1 MSKIQLG
8 LLLFA
13 VIILNGCGFTKGTAP
28 NVEAP
33 KIRLINPRYA
43 EYSVGTPNMEAPKMK
58 APKMKEPKSVHWY
71 EEQYSEIDFHDFGLV
86 IEGVTSHFAQE
97 LASNLNMNSMESS
110 SRFSG
115 PPKVILQNRNVII
128 ALWKYPQHPHNLRSD
143 PSTLTTLAEV
153 VEDIIATMSEDNKAN
168 VRSKTKDELIELN
181 FGWGQ
186 GIRNYYQLWHNK
198 PLVKAI
204 GKEHPKDASM
214 VIIEEV
220 WKQLKQTNDKDTQ
233 ANDYNISLQWHVDK
247 QCLEISWGRG
257 KSIVIAGVNLDFAEA
272 FANELGLHLFQMRT
286 RYQHPDVRPQVMQIG
301 RGVDIKLV
309 KARDSMKDKKI
320 SDLREHNIPIYPAQ
334 YREVGT
340 DWKIVLF
347 NEEVGLR
354 NGYIVVVNQSFY
366 YVNHNTLI
374 YVCEVSNQQCTNERV
389 IPYLQSKIGSEGL
402 LK

>member
-1 MSKIQLG
+1 MSKMQLG
-8 LLLFA
+8 LLLFT
-13 VIILNGCGFTKGTAP
+13 VIIFNGCSFTKGTAP
-28 NVEAP
+28 NIEGS
-33 KIRLINPRYA
+33 KIRLINHRYA
-43 EYSVGTPNMEAPKMK
+43 EYGESTFNME

-71 EEQYSEIDFHDFGLV
+71 IEEQYSEIDFDDFGL
-86 IEGVTSHFAQE
+86 IIAGVNSYFAQE
-97 LASNLNMNSMESS
+97 LAKNLDLSSVESS

-115 PPKVILQNRNVII
+115 PPQVILQKHNVII
-128 ALWKYPQHPHNLRSD
+128 TLWKYPQYPHNRRPD

-153 VEDIIATMSEDNKAN
+153 VEDIIATMGEDDRAN
-168 VRSKTKDELIELN
+168 VRSKTKNELIELN

-198 PLVKAI
+198 PLIKAI

-220 WKQLKQTNDKDTQ
+220 WKQLQRTNDKDIR
-233 ANDYNISLQWHVDK
+233 ANDYTISLQWHVDK

-257 KSIVIAGVNLDFAEA
+257 KSIVIAGVKLDFAEA

-286 RYQHPDVRPQVMQIG
+286 RYQHSDVRPQVTQIG
-301 RGVDIKLV
+301 RGVVIKLI
-309 KARDSMKDKKI
+309 KERDNSKDKKI
-320 SDLREHNIPIYPAQ
+320 SDLRERSIPIYPVR
-334 YREVGT
+334 YRKIGK

-347 NEEVGLR
+347 NEEVELR

-374 YVCEVSNQQCTNERV
+374 YVCEVSNQQYTNERV
-389 IPYLQSKIGSEGL
+389 IPYLQSKIGGEDL

>member
-1 MSKIQLG
+1 MFLLHALKRTNQMSKIQLG
-8 LLLFA
+8 LLLST

-28 NVEAP
+28 NVEVP
-33 KIRLINPRYA
+33 KIRFINHRYV
-43 EYSVGTPNMEAPKMK
+43 EVPKV
-58 APKMKEPKSVHWY
+58 KEPKSIYWY
-71 EEQYSEIDFHDFGLV
+71 IEERYSEIDFHDFGLV
-86 IEGVTSHFAQE
+86 VEDVNLNFTEE
-97 LASNLNMNSMESS
+97 LARNLGLNHTASS
-110 SRFSG
+110 SRISG
-115 PPKVILQNRNVII
+115 PPQVILQNHNVII
-128 ALWKYPQHPHNLRSD
+128 TLWRYPQHPHNRRPD

-153 VEDIIATMSEDNKAN
+153 VADIIATMSEGNRAN

-198 PLVKAI
+198 RLVKAI

-220 WKQLKQTNDKDTQ
+220 WKQLKQTDDKGAQ
-233 ANDYNISLQWHVDK
+233 ANDYNISLQWHIDK

-257 KSIVIAGVNLDFAEA
+257 KNIVVAGVNLDFAEA
-272 FANELGLHLFQMRT
+272 FANELGLPLFQMRT

-301 RGVDIKLV
+301 RGVVIKLV
-309 KARDSMKDKKI
+309 KERDNSKDRKI
-320 SDLREHNIPIYPAQ
+320 SELREHNIPIYPAQ
-334 YREVGT
+334 YREVGI

-354 NGYIVVVNQSFY
+354 NGYIVVVNQSYY
-366 YVNHNTLI
+366 YVHYNALM
-374 YVCEVSNQQCTNERV
+374 YVCEVSNQKDTNERV
-389 IPYLQSKIGSEGL
+389 IPYLQSKIGSEDL